1 MTEKDEAK
9 HEGKKTA
16 GQIGGR
22 GSGGHFQAK
31 WSGNTRHREQKGR
44 EREKERGD
52 PVARAH
58 AASCEN
64 RLMMQPAA
72 ELHRVLLG
80 TSTRHMPHCCAGP
93 SVLPSSHFPYT
104 LLSSPSLT
112 LSAAT
117 RRAPFEAREIN
128 VRLVARR
135 FSGSSATNHR
145 RTDGRRRRR
154 VRRQEENEENSGS
167 SRLTW
172 EGTRARILLRECATL
187 LSALFVIPFSRTPR
201 L

>member
-1 MTEKDEAK
+1 
-9 HEGKKTA
+9 
-16 GQIGGR
+16 
-22 GSGGHFQAK
+22 
-31 WSGNTRHREQKGR
+31 
-44 EREKERGD
+44 
-52 PVARAH
+52 
-58 AASCEN
+58 
-64 RLMMQPAA
+64 MMQPAA

-80 TSTRHMPHCCAGP
+80 TSTRHMPHCCGALGP
-93 SVLPSSHFPYT
+93 PFLPFPPTPFSSSSLFLP
-104 LLSSPSLT
+104 LLFRLS

-154 VRRQEENEENSGS
+154 NRVRRQEENEKSSGS
-167 SRLTW
+167 SRLAR

-187 LSALFVIPFSRTPR
+187 LSALFVIPFSRAPR

>member
-1 MTEKDEAK
+1 
-9 HEGKKTA
+9 
-16 GQIGGR
+16 
-22 GSGGHFQAK
+22 
-31 WSGNTRHREQKGR
+31 
-44 EREKERGD
+44 
-52 PVARAH
+52 
-58 AASCEN
+58 
-64 RLMMQPAA
+64 MQPAA

-80 TSTRHMPHCCAGP
+80 TSTRHMPHCCGALGP
-93 SVLPSSHFPYT
+93 PFLPFSPYT
-104 LLSSPSLT
+104 LLLVLSLFLPLLFRLSLS

-154 VRRQEENEENSGS
+154 NRVRRQEENEKSSGS
-167 SRLTW
+167 SRLAR

-187 LSALFVIPFSRTPR
+187 LSALFVIPFSRAPR